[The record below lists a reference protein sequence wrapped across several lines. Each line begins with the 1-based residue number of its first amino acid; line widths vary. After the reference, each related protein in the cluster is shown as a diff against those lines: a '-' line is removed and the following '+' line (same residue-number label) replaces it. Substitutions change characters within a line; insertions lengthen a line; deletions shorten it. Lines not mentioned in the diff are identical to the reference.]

1 MEETINTIG
10 SNDSGRYDNDF
21 EKLPRDEEE
30 VNAPTEHL
38 AATDSPGGDATN
50 IESATVGDEPAPS
63 PSKSQLNVEDIST
76 TMPQTA
82 TSDEEGDKGGIC
94 AGCCFVTKTIDPRVK
109 DILLWRDVKISGA
122 VFGSTLVV
130 FLSFALCSII
140 SVISYL
146 SLAVLT
152 MTASFRIYHVVM
164 ATAKKTEAT
173 NPFRKYLEMDINI
186 PEDMARQYGDIVA
199 KHLTIV
205 ADRYRRLFFVDN
217 IIKTLKFALL
227 LWLLTY
233 VGGWFNGITLIIIG
247 DILLFTVPKVYEMHQ
262 SKIDDAA
269 KMMCAKLQHVW
280 KQAEEKLPVLGK
292 LKQA

>member
-94 AGCCFVTKTIDPRVK
+94 AGCE
-109 DILLWRDVKISGA
+109 S
-122 VFGSTLVV
+122 
-130 FLSFALCSII
+130 
-140 SVISYL
+140 
-146 SLAVLT
+146 
-152 MTASFRIYHVVM
+152 YHVITTHIM
-164 ATAKKTEAT
+164 C
-173 NPFRKYLEMDINI
+173 PC
-186 PEDMARQYGDIVA
+186 P
-199 KHLTIV
+199 LT
-205 ADRYRRLFFVDN
+205 
-217 IIKTLKFALL
+217 
-227 LWLLTY
+227 
-233 VGGWFNGITLIIIG
+233 
-247 DILLFTVPKVYEMHQ
+247 ILLFYTTYPHLPFAVPSVFP
-262 SKIDDAA
+262 S
-269 KMMCAKLQHVW
+269 HVS
-280 KQAEEKLPVLGK
+280 
-292 LKQA
+292 